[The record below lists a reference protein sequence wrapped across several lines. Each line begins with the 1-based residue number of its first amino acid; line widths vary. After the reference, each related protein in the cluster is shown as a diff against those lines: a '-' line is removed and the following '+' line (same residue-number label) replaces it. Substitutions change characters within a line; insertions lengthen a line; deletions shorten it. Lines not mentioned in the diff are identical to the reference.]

1 MDRLQTPNTFQSPN
15 PTARR
20 TIATYSS
27 YADAQ
32 KAVDYL
38 SDNNFAVER
47 TAIVAEG
54 LRFVEQ
60 VTGRLNWGRVI
71 GGGASSGA
79 LTGVLLG
86 LFFGLLFLGGQGQ
99 LLSIVLYGLVVGI
112 ITGILFAVLGYAA
125 TRGRRDFSSVGGMQA
140 ERYNVM
146 VDTDVAEEAE
156 RVLGGLR

>member
-1 MDRLQTPNTFQSPN
+1 MDRFQNPNISTTS
-15 PTARR
+15 RR
-20 TIATYSS
+20 TIASYPS

-38 SDNNFAVER
+38 SDNKFEVEK

-60 VTGRLNWGRVI
+60 VTGRLNWGVVI
-71 GGGASSGA
+71 SRAAGSGA
-79 LTGVLLG
+79 LMGVIIG
-86 LFFGLLFLGGQGQ
+86 LILSLFTPAAAVLP
-99 LLSIVLYGLVVGI
+99 LVLYGLVVGI
-112 ITGILFAVLGYAA
+112 IISILFAVFGYAA

-146 VDTDVAEEAE
+146 VDTDVADEAE
-156 RVLGGLR
+156 GMLRGMS

>member
-1 MDRLQTPNTFQSPN
+1 MDRFKDVS
-15 PTARR
+15 TASRR

-38 SDNNFAVER
+38 SDNKFAVEK

-54 LRFVEQ
+54 LKFVEQ

-71 GGGASSGA
+71 STAASSGA
-79 LTGVLLG
+79 LTGVLIG
-86 LFFGLLFLGGQGQ
+86 LFLGFFFGGP
-99 LLSIVLYGLVVGI
+99 LLNIVLYGLVVGI
-112 ITGILFAVLGYAA
+112 IISILFAVAGYAA

-146 VDTDVAEEAE
+146 VDTDVADEAE
-156 RVLGGLR
+156 GMLRGMS

>member
-1 MDRLQTPNTFQSPN
+1 MDRFKDVS
-15 PTARR
+15 TAASRR

-27 YADAQ
+27 YAEAQ

-38 SDNNFAVER
+38 SDNKFAVEK

-54 LRFVEQ
+54 LKFVEQ

-71 GGGASSGA
+71 STAASSGA
-79 LTGVLLG
+79 LTGVLIG
-86 LFFGLLFLGGQGQ
+86 LFLGLVFPVGSI
-99 LLSIVLYGLVVGI
+99 LAIVLYGLVVGI
-112 ITGILFAVLGYAA
+112 IISILFAVAGYAA

-146 VDTDVAEEAE
+146 VDTDVADEAE
-156 RVLGGLR
+156 GMLRGMS

>member
-1 MDRLQTPNTFQSPN
+1 MDRLQNPGTFKSS
-15 PTARR
+15 TAARR

-27 YADAQ
+27 YAEAQ

-38 SDNNFAVER
+38 SDNSFAVEK

-54 LRFVEQ
+54 LKFVEQ

-71 GGGASSGA
+71 STAAGSGA
-79 LTGVLLG
+79 LTGALIG
-86 LFFGLLFLGGQGQ
+86 LFFGLFFSGQNLLG
-99 LLSIVLYGLVVGI
+99 IVVYGLVVGI
-112 ITGILFAVLGYAA
+112 IISILFGVLGYAA
-125 TRGRRDFSSVGGMQA
+125 TRGQRDFSSVGGMQA

-156 RVLGGLR
+156 RVLQGLR